1 MANLERWTAE
11 SAWRQPLPPFGFLL
25 DGRPCAELLAGWR
38 RDGDDAGRHR
48 TWTDPSTGLAVSV
61 ELTRFEG
68 FPAVEWV
75 VRIRNTGSADSP
87 MLSDI
92 VPLDARLPLAAST
105 GCRVHHARGSECR
118 RDDFAPLTDPLGP
131 EDANPQAPRRGRDD
145 PVVVRS
151 KGGRSSCGAL
161 PFFSLERADGNGLV
175 GAVGWTGDWEARFW
189 READGEVRVR
199 AGMQRTH
206 LRLRPGEEIRTPRIM
221 LLSWEG
227 ARDDGQNQLRR
238 FMLAHHAPRRA
249 DGEPRVPVSFS
260 LWGEVPEDRQIAKA
274 RWFTE
279 QRIPIDNVW
288 IDAGWFGDRPVRD
301 GANVFNTDWGGR
313 VGDWRPNPRLF
324 PRGLAPVGEAAR
336 AGGRDFTLW
345 FESERV
351 REGTAL
357 AREHPEW
364 LLGPIDGNFL
374 FDLGNP
380 EAREALIGIIA
391 GVIAEGRISC
401 YRQDFNMDS
410 APFWQAADAPDRVG
424 MAEIRHIEGLYT
436 FWDALLARFPGL
448 LIDNCSSGGRR
459 IDLETLSRSIPL
471 WRSDVQCYP
480 GFDPIGMQGQT
491 HGLSPWVPLSSGA
504 CDTQDDYT
512 LRSSLGPGLV
522 MCTRTS
528 PAGHPEGYLPPWE
541 AFDTDWLRASLE
553 EERLVQPFFLG
564 DFHPLVS
571 YSLADDAWAAWQF
584 DRPDLGSGM
593 VLAFRRQ
600 ASPFA
605 ALTARLRSLDPE
617 ARYEV
622 TDRDDGSVQTTSGRG
637 LMEKGIEIRIAGQ
650 PGSRLLLY
658 RRV

>member
-1 MANLERWTAE
+1 
-11 SAWRQPLPPFGFLL
+11 
-25 DGRPCAELLAGWR
+25 
-38 RDGDDAGRHR
+38 
-48 TWTDPSTGLAVSV
+48 
-61 ELTRFEG
+61 
-68 FPAVEWV
+68 
-75 VRIRNTGSADSP
+75 
-87 MLSDI
+87 
-92 VPLDARLPLAAST
+92 
-105 GCRVHHARGSECR
+105 
-118 RDDFAPLTDPLGP
+118 
-131 EDANPQAPRRGRDD
+131 
-145 PVVVRS
+145 
-151 KGGRSSCGAL
+151 
-161 PFFSLERADGNGLV
+161 
-175 GAVGWTGDWEARFW
+175 
-189 READGEVRVR
+189 
-199 AGMQRTH
+199 MQRTH
-206 LRLRPGEEIRTPRIM
+206 LRLRPGEEIRTPRIL

-227 ARDDGQNQLRR
+227 TRDDGQNQLRR

-249 DGEPRVPVSFS
+249 GDEPRVPVSFS
-260 LWGEVPEDRQIAKA
+260 LWGEVREDRQIAKA

-288 IDAGWFGDRPVRD
+288 IDAGWFGDRPVQD

-313 VGDWRPNPRLF
+313 VGDWWPNPRLF

-351 REGTAL
+351 REGTVL

-380 EAREALIGIIA
+380 EAREALTGIIA

-424 MAEIRHIEGLYT
+424 MAEIRHIEGMYA
-436 FWDALLARFPGL
+436 FWDALLTRFPGL

-528 PAGHPEGYLPPWE
+528 PAGHPEGFLPPWE
-541 AFDTDWLRASLE
+541 AYDTDWLRASME
-553 EERLVQPFFLG
+553 EERMVQPFFLG
-564 DFHPLVS
+564 DFYPLVS

-593 VLAFRRQ
+593 ILAFRRQ

-605 ALTARLRSLDPE
+605 AMTARLRSLDPD
-617 ARYEV
+617 ARYEM
-622 TDRDDGSVQTTSGRG
+622 TDRDDGSVRNTSGRG
-637 LMEKGIEIRIAGQ
+637 LMEKGIEIRIDVQ
-650 PGSRLLLY
+650 PGSRMLIY
-658 RRV
+658 RRVTGRSAG